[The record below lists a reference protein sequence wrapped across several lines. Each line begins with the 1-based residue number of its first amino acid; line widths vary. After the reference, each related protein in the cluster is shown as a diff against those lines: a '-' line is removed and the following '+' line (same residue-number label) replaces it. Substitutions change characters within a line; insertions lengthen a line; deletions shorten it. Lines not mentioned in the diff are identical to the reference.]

1 MDRKKKTI
9 IIVVA
14 LIVVLIVIGLLI
26 VFSPNLINRLTG
38 NVNDA
43 NNANN
48 DGTNTSEFVNNVCNV
63 VADNENFLTFSG
75 TIIEDFGDE
84 GTALITIRNDN
95 MVLTKE
101 VTVKSNEYTN
111 FNYVL
116 PRGTYN
122 VTVTKAGYETYET
135 QIKESTNLDITLH
148 SSGNV
153 IVTSNRVFHNVYYD
167 FYSDGTIHLKT
178 IGNFNINDAG
188 VESELDL
195 NLFLLS
201 NIFIKHLQNK
211 GFNVNLDDANDPS
224 GLGRALFAAF
234 SSAIVSNQSNGRQP
248 YIDAY
253 QKIESGACNANNML
267 DEDCDFDKLVFNL
280 DDYLN
285 NFEPTFDYAK
295 RFIKV
300 IVDMPTPTNLIID
313 DSVAFLPTL
322 MLITAPE
329 LTINDNILGVM
340 TAPFIGAKIGTL
352 TVNSNVLAQTENF
365 AAQSQINNL
374 IIGEGVTSIGKKA
387 FNEAII
393 DNITL
398 PSTLTEIGASAF
410 EDANINAITIPEN
423 VTTINERVFQDA
435 TLTEVKLPSGLT
447 SIGQYA
453 FYGTELTSITIPAS
467 VETIGKSAFANS
479 SLSEVKLSKELKTI
493 EESAF
498 YETKLTSITIPASV
512 TSIGNGAFSRV
523 PLTEIIIEGDK
534 TRFNSNWASIGFPA
548 NLKPS
553 E

>member
-1 MDRKKKTI
+1 MDKKKKTI
-9 IIVVA
+9 IIVV

-84 GTALITIRNDN
+84 GTALVTIRNDN

-101 VTVKSNEYTN
+101 VMVKSNEYTN

-153 IVTSNRVFHNVYYD
+153 IVTSNRVFYNVYYD
-167 FYSDGTIHLKT
+167 FYTDGTIHLKT

-211 GFNVNLDDANDPS
+211 GFNANLDDANDPS
-224 GLGRALFAAF
+224 GLGRVLFAVF

-267 DEDCDFDKLVFNL
+267 DEDCGFDKLVFNL

-295 RFIKV
+295 RFIKA
-300 IVDMPTPTNLIID
+300 IVDMPVPTNLIID
-313 DSVAFLPTL
+313 DSVSVLPTL
-322 MLITAPE
+322 AFITAPE

-340 TAPFIGAKIGTL
+340 TAPFAGAKIGSF
-352 TVNSNVLAQTENF
+352 TVNSNVLAQTESF
-365 AAQSQINNL
+365 AGESKINNL
-374 IIGEGVTSIGKKA
+374 VIGEGVTSIGKKA

-398 PSTLTEIGASAF
+398 PSTLTEIGTEAF
-410 EDANINAITIPEN
+410 RNSKINAITIPDG
-423 VTTINERVFQDA
+423 VTEIKDNTFTSS
-435 TLTEVKLPSGLT
+435 TLSEIKLPPNLKTISN
-447 SIGQYA
+447 SA
-453 FYGTELTSITIPAS
+453 FSHTERLNSITIPAS
-467 VETIGKSAFANS
+467 VETIGRQAFYDS
-479 SLSEVKLSKELKTI
+479 SLTEVQLQEGLKTI
-493 EESAF
+493 ETGAF
-498 YETKLTSITIPASV
+498 DGTKLTSITIPSSV
-512 TSIGNGAFSRV
+512 TSISSNAFSST
-523 PLTEIIIEGDK
+523 PLTEVIIKGDK